1 MAHRSLIGRL
11 LGTGAYGEVYEARD
25 EGAPADASPV
35 AVKVL
40 SKRRLRRKRVGKFG
54 NALQNAEREVAIWK
68 GLRHPNVVR
77 LIEVVDDKQSA
88 YIYMVS
94 ELVAGGAVLP
104 EAKCGRRA
112 DPAHRAP
119 LHRAAPL

>member
-1 MAHRSLIGRL
+1 M
-11 LGTGAYGEVYEARD
+11 LGTGAYGEVYEARE
-25 EGAPADASPV
+25 EGAPADAAPV
-35 AVKVL
+35 AVKIL

-77 LIEVVDDKQSA
+77 LIEVVDDKESA
-88 YIYMVS
+88 HMYMMS

-104 EAKCGRRA
+104 EAKCVPAAQPHPLMCTCQRCRR
-112 DPAHRAP
+112 R
-119 LHRAAPL
+119 